1 MNSNGNVNMNTATF
15 NTKNSTNYL
24 PTNTNNNKVDLNFR
38 SEFRPSTYQENTT
51 DNKKYFN
58 VNFDNSVS
66 NTSMS
71 SNLNTSSNNANLFP
85 SNSNFQ
91 NKIVSDKQYP
101 SYQQSQQY
109 S

>member
-1 MNSNGNVNMNTATF
+1 MNTGTF
-15 NTKNSTNYL
+15 NTKNDTNYL
-24 PTNTNNNKVDLNFR
+24 PISANNNKVDLNFR
-38 SEFRPSTYQENTT
+38 SEFRPSTYQENNTE
-51 DNKKYFN
+51 NKKYFN

-71 SNLNTSSNNANLFP
+71 SNLNTSSNNANPYP
-85 SNSNFQ
+85 STNSNFQ
-91 NKIVSDKQYP
+91 NKVVSDKQYP